1 VHHWAAESLS
11 VFEVTMLAY
20 LFVLLAVA
28 VRLFGALTRQYALTA
43 VGASLLYFGAK
54 GPRKQ
59 WWIAAGIL
67 AATDL
72 ALTLF
77 VYHYSFTADHLVSIL
92 WYAGAIWFGTLLR
105 NKVTITRIIGASL
118 VLAVSFFLVSNLASW
133 ATYRDLYPL
142 TWGGLMAS
150 YAAGLPFFR
159 RDLIGDLFFSGV
171 FFGLPAA
178 ARALSAAMHRR
189 ADHQTAA

>member
-1 VHHWAAESLS
+1 MAHPTESSRGLTNLQNRKTVLALDGVHHWAAESIS
-11 VFEVTMLAY
+11 VFEVIMLAY

-59 WWIAAGIL
+59 WWIAVGIL

-77 VYHYSFTADHLVSIL
+77 VYHY
-92 WYAGAIWFGTLLR
+92 
-105 NKVTITRIIGASL
+105 
-118 VLAVSFFLVSNLASW
+118 VLYRGSPHEHPVVRRSNLV
-133 ATYRDLYPL
+133 RHI
-142 TWGGLMAS
+142 
-150 YAAGLPFFR
+150 AA
-159 RDLIGDLFFSGV
+159 
-171 FFGLPAA
+171 
-178 ARALSAAMHRR
+178 
-189 ADHQTAA
+189 Q

>member
-1 VHHWAAESLS
+1 
-11 VFEVTMLAY
+11 MLAY

-59 WWIAAGIL
+59 WWIAVGIL
-67 AATDL
+67 AVTDL

-77 VYHYSFTADHLVSIL
+77 VYNYAFTADHLVSIL

-105 NKVTITRIIGASL
+105 NKVTVTRVIGASL
-118 VLAVSFFLVSNLASW
+118 VLAISFFLVSNFASW
-133 ATYRDLYPL
+133 LQYRDLYPL
-142 TWGGLMAS
+142 SWSGLMAS
-150 YAAGLPFFR
+150 YVAGLPFFR

-178 ARALSAAMHRR
+178 ARSLSAAMHKR

>member
-1 VHHWAAESLS
+1 
-11 VFEVTMLAY
+11 MLAY

-59 WWIAAGIL
+59 WWIAVGIL

-77 VYHYSFTADHLVSIL
+77 VYHYVFTADHLVSIL
-92 WYAGAIWFGTLLR
+92 WYAGAIWLGTGLR
-105 NKVTITRIIGASL
+105 NKITVGRVIGASL
-118 VLAVSFFLVSNLASW
+118 VLAVSFFLVSNFASW
-133 ATYRDLYPL
+133 ATYRDLYPM
-142 TWGGLMAS
+142 TWGGLTAS

-171 FFGLPAA
+171 FFGLPVA
-178 ARALSAAMHRR
+178 ARALSASLHKG
-189 ADHQTAA
+189 ADRQSAA